1 MMYISS
7 FNTHGMDTTCT
18 FDNTCTCEQYPYFL
32 RDRPFNFKGGL
43 GFFLGQNIFLFFLEA
58 TRQIIFFEFNITL
71 YSKNSVSDFFFLFLL
86 SQINFFFATF
96 VLKLFYF
103 FKPPPLEVKW
113 SVSKKSLG

>member
-71 YSKNSVSDFFFLFLL
+71 YSKNSVSDFFFCSSLAKL
-86 SQINFFFATF
+86 IFFFATF

-103 FKPPPLEVKW
+103 FKSPPLEVKW